1 MKILIIGNGA
11 REHAIGWNLF
21 NSPSNHDI
29 FVAPGNAGTDQFA
42 KNVDIDSNNIPELL
56 DFAKSSSAINLLEYF
71 LYAKAYPFFTK

>member
-56 DFAKSSSAINLLEYF
+56 DFAKSLPADLTIVG
-71 LYAKAYPFFTK
+71 P